1 MEPVNEAK
9 RRAEARV
16 GVTLRGKWR
25 LDALIGCGGMA
36 AVYAATHRNGKRVA
50 VKVLHPEWS
59 GVPELRERFLREGYV
74 ANKVGHPGAV
84 SVLDDDVAED
94 GSVFLV
100 MELLEGATL
109 DACAASRDGRRLSLE
124 EVVGVGEALLE
135 VLEAAHAQGIVHRDI
150 KPENLFVTRDS
161 QLRVLD
167 FGIARLREGE
177 SSPHNTAVGSF
188 LGTPAFMA
196 PEQASGR
203 WGDVDAR
210 TDLWAVGA
218 TLYALLTGAPV
229 HEADTLPLLI
239 ASAIT
244 KPAPSIRSKRGDLP
258 PRLAD
263 VIDRSLAFDS
273 SRRFADARE
282 MREAL
287 RRAFE
292 EVGAP
297 TPGPLLGTLVSAREP
312 EAAPGK
318 PIVVEVSVPS
328 RELATTSRAV
338 SSRSVTDA
346 APRRSPAVLGLGLGA
361 MGLLAGLAFFAFGRG
376 SAEEASVPAAA
387 PTAELPAPPAS
398 APVVAPAAPEPSEP
412 VPGAPP
418 APSAAAAP
426 SARAPATA
434 SARPTA
440 SPQSAAGLPSAPG
453 APPPKP
459 PATST
464 KPRHDDGF

>member
-16 GVTLRGKWR
+16 GLTLRGKWR

-36 AVYAATHRNGKRVA
+36 AVYGATHRNGKRVA

-74 ANKVGHPGAV
+74 ANKVGHPGSV

-109 DACAASRDGRRLSLE
+109 DACAASREGRRLSLE

-135 VLEAAHAQGIVHRDI
+135 VLAAAHAQGIVHRDI
-150 KPENLFVTRDS
+150 KPENLFITRDS

-167 FGIARLREGE
+167 FGIARLREAD
-177 SSPHNTAVGSF
+177 SSPSTTAVGSF

-218 TLYALLTGAPV
+218 TLYTLLTGAPV
-229 HEADTLPLLI
+229 HQAETLPLLI
-239 ASAIT
+239 AAAIT
-244 KPAPSIRSKRGDLP
+244 RPAPSIRIQRADLP

-273 SRRFADARE
+273 SQRFADALE

-287 RRAFE
+287 RSAFE
-292 EVGAP
+292 AVRAP
-297 TPGPLLGTLVSAREP
+297 VSGQLLGTLVSARLP
-312 EAAPGK
+312 EGLPAAPF
-318 PIVVEVSVPS
+318 VVEVSPPS
-328 RELATTSRAV
+328 REVATTARAV
-338 SSRSVTDA
+338 SSRAVTAA
-346 APRRSPAVLGLGLGA
+346 APRRASTALGLGLA
-361 MGLLAGLAFFAFGRG
+361 V
-376 SAEEASVPAAA
+376 ASVLGALGYYALRE
-387 PTAELPAPPAS
+387 TTSEVAS
-398 APVVAPAAPEPSEP
+398 APVVAPTAVLPAPTSAPLVAPAAPAASESAPSSPP
-412 VPGAPP
+412 VP
-418 APSAAAAP
+418 SALAAP
-426 SARAPATA
+426 SARNPPTPTG
-434 SARPTA
+434 RPTA
-440 SPQSAAGLPSAPG
+440 STPSGPAPKPSVAPSV
-453 APPPKP
+453 APP
-459 PATST
+459 